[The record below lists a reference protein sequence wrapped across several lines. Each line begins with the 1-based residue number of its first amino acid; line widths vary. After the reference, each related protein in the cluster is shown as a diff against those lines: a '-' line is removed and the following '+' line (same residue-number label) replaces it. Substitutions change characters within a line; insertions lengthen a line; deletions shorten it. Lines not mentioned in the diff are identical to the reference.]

1 MVSTTQPQVA
11 PRQGRPRIP
20 RKVSEL
26 ELHAQM
32 CQHQR
37 GQVLKAEPGEK

>member
-11 PRQGRPRIP
+11 PRQGLPRIP

-32 CQHQR
+32 CQ
-37 GQVLKAEPGEK
+37 VLKAEPGEK